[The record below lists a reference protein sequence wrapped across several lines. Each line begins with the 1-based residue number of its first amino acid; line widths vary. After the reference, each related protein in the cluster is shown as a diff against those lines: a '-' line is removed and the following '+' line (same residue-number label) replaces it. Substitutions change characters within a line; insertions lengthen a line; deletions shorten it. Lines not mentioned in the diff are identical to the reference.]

1 MFIAYSRP
9 PRAQMLEPAVR
20 TLVAALLLSAAS
32 AGASP
37 CANAETL
44 EIRGTGA
51 TLGTMQALADA
62 FARKQSAA
70 AIEVLPSLGSS
81 GGIKALAASA
91 IDLAV
96 SSRDLKDEERAQG
109 LRSQAYRKTVVVFA
123 THANNSVHGV
133 TSAELVAI
141 FGGTQGAWPDG
152 TPVRPVLR
160 PKTETNTKLAEVRI
174 PGLREAIRSTR
185 TRSVVPM
192 YFTDQEAADALECIL
207 GSVGTTSLSVIVS
220 EKRHLKALVLNG
232 HVPTPQ
238 SIADGSYP
246 IIKTFYFV
254 LPTKPSQLAKD
265 FVNFTFSSEG
275 QAILENTGH
284 QALPGVTG

>member
-81 GGIKALAASA
+81 GGIKALADSSFSAPPKVFTASRQ
-91 IDLAV
+91 
-96 SSRDLKDEERAQG
+96 SLK
-109 LRSQAYRKTVVVFA
+109 RSAD
-123 THANNSVHGV
+123 NS
-133 TSAELVAI
+133 A
-141 FGGTQGAWPDG
+141 F
-152 TPVRPVLR
+152 R
-160 PKTETNTKLAEVRI
+160 
-174 PGLREAIRSTR
+174 RS
-185 TRSVVPM
+185 
-192 YFTDQEAADALECIL
+192 
-207 GSVGTTSLSVIVS
+207 
-220 EKRHLKALVLNG
+220 H
-232 HVPTPQ
+232 
-238 SIADGSYP
+238 
-246 IIKTFYFV
+246 
-254 LPTKPSQLAKD
+254 
-265 FVNFTFSSEG
+265 
-275 QAILENTGH
+275 
-284 QALPGVTG
+284 